1 MGSSILNPSITQYI
15 SLANLHMYLL
25 NLKQKLKLHFLWMR
39 LIWKHT
45 RLIIHHPSS
54 SKLSSLLLQQS
65 SVHTA
70 FCFIF
75 PVAIVLN
82 KLFLSV
88 FTLSGLIFPWDY
100 LGTVLILDPSDF
112 LSSAQTAFCFLSHF
126 NSLEL
131 NLPYLSNYV
140 HFNFPWHYPGTFLI
154 LCPLDFL
161 ITYSAP
167 ASAEVVFSYS
177 FHLSRNRF
185 VLE

>member
-1 MGSSILNPSITQYI
+1 M
-15 SLANLHMYLL
+15 
-25 NLKQKLKLHFLWMR
+25 KLRFLWIR

-45 RLIIHHPSS
+45 RLIIYHPSS
-54 SKLSSLLLQQS
+54 SKLSRLLLQQS

-82 KLFLSV
+82 KIFLSV
-88 FTLSGLIFPWDY
+88 FILSGLIFPWDY
-100 LGTVLILDPSDF
+100 LGTFLILGASDF
-112 LSSAQTAFCFLSHF
+112 LSSVQTAFCFLSCC

-140 HFNFPWHYPGTFLI
+140 PFNFPRHYLGTFLI
-154 LCPLDFL
+154 LCPSDFL
-161 ITYSAP
+161 IIYSAP

-177 FHLSRNRF
+177 FYLSRNRT
-185 VLE
+185 